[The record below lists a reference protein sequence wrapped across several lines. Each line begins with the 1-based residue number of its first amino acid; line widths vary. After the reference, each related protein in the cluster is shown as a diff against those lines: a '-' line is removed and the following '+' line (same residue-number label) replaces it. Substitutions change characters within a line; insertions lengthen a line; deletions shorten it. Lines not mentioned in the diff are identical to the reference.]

1 MRRGCVLAYEGQGS
15 HKRGRARHLHSPTLT
30 HLLVHA
36 HTDWRLGVLQA
47 CPRVFVAHTRIIIMR
62 VCGRMPLSPLW
73 ASALHTY
80 ICMLYAAAQA
90 WPRCVAS
97 SCVASAS
104 SRGLSV
110 ATVSTLRQR
119 MHSTATATL
128 EERTCERLEE
138 REEARRERSR
148 GEREEARARAASL
161 LEACDNIAP
170 APCRKDK
177 ANGCKTRTS
186 GECVQH
192 AAVLAAARG

>member
-36 HTDWRLGVLQA
+36 HSYSRLGVLQV
-47 CPRVFVAHTRIIIMR
+47 CPRVFVAHTRIIMR

-80 ICMLYAAAQA
+80 IRMLSAAAQA
-90 WPRCVAS
+90 CLRCVAS
-97 SCVASAS
+97 RCVASG

-110 ATVSTLRQR
+110 ATASTLTQR

-186 GECVQH
+186 GKWLQH